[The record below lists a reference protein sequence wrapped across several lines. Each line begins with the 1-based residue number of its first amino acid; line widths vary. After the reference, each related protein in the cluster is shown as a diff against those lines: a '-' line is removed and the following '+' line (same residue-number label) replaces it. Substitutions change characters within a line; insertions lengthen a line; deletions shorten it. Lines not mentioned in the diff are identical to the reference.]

1 MHTAQV
7 RHMQQSFLLTL
18 LYDSESTLINQ
29 NTGTVLKS
37 TRVPGIKTWKTNL
50 VGKYFDLAK
59 FLLIVANYVTEGDT
73 LLWFAQDCPKYL
85 GFWPSGRAQSFSEE
99 SVIG

>member
-18 LYDSESTLINQ
+18 LYGSESTLINQ
-29 NTGTVLKS
+29 NTGIVLKS

-59 FLLIVANYVTEGDT
+59 FLLIVASYVTEGDT

-85 GFWPSGRAQSFSEE
+85 GYWPSGRAQSF
-99 SVIG
+99 